1 MLALASVAAL
11 SGWALFRIEV
21 LFKPVL
27 PTELP
32 AALDRTVV
40 ALALGVSVGAAVV
53 AVLGSGLAPARARPT
68 TTDGAYSQPIFLKRR
83 QRKKQITAMTT
94 TTV

>member
-1 MLALASVAAL
+1 MLALASVATL

-32 AALDRTVV
+32 AALDRIVV

-53 AVLGSGLAPARARPT
+53 AILSGGLRLPELADDDAAPT
-68 TTDGAYSQPIFLKRR
+68 ASRSS
-83 QRKKQITAMTT
+83 
-94 TTV
+94 